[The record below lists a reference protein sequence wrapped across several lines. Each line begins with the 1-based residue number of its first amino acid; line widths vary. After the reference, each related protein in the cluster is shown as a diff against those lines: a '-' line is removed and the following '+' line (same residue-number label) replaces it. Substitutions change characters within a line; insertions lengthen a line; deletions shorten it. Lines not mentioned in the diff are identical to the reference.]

1 MGSFSA
7 QSTTNETL
15 QVRLNNLT
23 LEYAQT
29 MPIADA
35 LEKAAAQ
42 VAKEVLANGPDVK
55 DLGKSLDEIY
65 ENQRKYYPNFQPPR
79 FRDPADNPN
88 ISVEENA
95 AAKAEAEK
103 VRQERY
109 RYSQE
114 CLNAQLNALKN
125 QAQRDYVFHDT
136 AKQLFKPE
144 ELREA
149 NGISRRRWMQ
159 HLMMLNGVD
168 GDEKTCR
175 EHNETVV
182 MLVALGEK
190 QITPEQFEEKR
201 RDWYIKNQ
209 IYDAQKAAEQART
222 DREKAPDILFGM
234 LTDRIS
240 KAPKPDAFK
249 KASKDILS
257 EDAEKTEGGLDA
269 AYKVL
274 MDSGVYLMYNAGNC
288 MVDLYDFGIQKT
300 PEEADRFKVEC
311 ETASSELQPYTVMAT
326 QAANPYNAIFDPVE
340 LLRGDVFAF
349 QNQPGQ
355 NKDTSMLYTFST
367 ENNRGVDALQH
378 WKRQEALK
386 RFALEDYRDPR
397 RGLIP
402 TPSTPC
408 ESDPDL
414 TVYSRNKRT
423 IICAREDVRLEN
435 GEFSVKF
442 RFDVPGRYIDGSLLG
457 GVAELWRK
465 CENVPR
471 SKNKQTAAAFDVM
484 REALGE
490 LRGVTVGEKA
500 EPAKVAAL
508 EAKLMALQKVA
519 GGYDTLN
526 RADLRKAKPSKG
538 GKDPGEK
545 LCQDINQFIAGT
557 VARLDTVKQHN
568 ATIAYTEICEKAE
581 REAVDRGEQIPEE
594 LRDLTPMQRKVK
606 PVEDAEREQQA
617 QLDEEKRLKEE
628 AEAKARTEAQVA
640 DGSKL
645 NAVLEDTGK
654 AYGQVQVDS
663 LLEKAENAFGEKSA
677 ENMDSPVNAMITGYV
692 NQMKQMFEGTLEAKK
707 EATDPES
714 AKAYEAEAAK
724 YGNMAIAAET
734 VRHLWKYEQRGA
746 ETKRPIETLL
756 KKGAMSEL
764 TQMVLKSK
772 KFEELRGPDTPENFT
787 KLLKKPEFYADKIG
801 YNLIINVK
809 KAQTAAKQNAPQN
822 PQVQNGAPQV
832 QNGKSAVQKQQ
843 KLPG

>member
-7 QSTTNETL
+7 KSTTNETL
-15 QVRLNNLT
+15 QARLDALT

-29 MPIADA
+29 MSIREA

-42 VAKEVLANGPDVK
+42 VAQEVLAHGPDAN

-65 ENQRKYYPNFQPPR
+65 ETQRKFYPNFQPPR
-79 FRDPADNPN
+79 FRSPADNPN
-88 ISVEENA
+88 VGAEENA

-125 QAQRDYVFHDT
+125 QAQRDHTFNETV
-136 AKQLFKPE
+136 KQLFKPE

-149 NGISRRRWMQ
+149 GGVTRRRWME

-175 EHNETVV
+175 EYNETVV
-182 MLVALGEK
+182 MMVALGEK

-209 IYDAQKAAEQART
+209 NYDAQKAADQARA
-222 DREKAPDILFGM
+222 DREKAPDILYGM
-234 LTDRIS
+234 LMDRIS
-240 KAPKPDAFK
+240 RAPKPDAFK

-257 EDAEKTEGGLDA
+257 GEAEKTEGGLDA
-269 AYKVL
+269 AYNIL
-274 MDSGVYLMYNAGNC
+274 MDPGVYLMYNAGNC
-288 MVDLYDFGIQKT
+288 MDDLHDFGIQRT
-300 PEEADRFKVEC
+300 PEEADRFKVKYED
-311 ETASSELQPYTVMAT
+311 ASSELLPYTCMAT
-326 QAANPYNAIFDPVE
+326 QAANPYSAIFDPVE
-340 LLRGDVFAF
+340 LLRGGVFAF

-367 ENNRGVDALQH
+367 ENNRGVYALQH
-378 WKRQEALK
+378 GKRQEALK
-386 RFALEDYRDPR
+386 RFALEDVRDPK
-397 RGLIP
+397 RGLVP
-402 TPSTPC
+402 TDNTTC

-414 TVYSRNKRT
+414 TVYSRNGRT

-457 GVAELWRK
+457 STAELWRK

-500 EPAKVAAL
+500 APERVEAL
-508 EAKLMALQKVA
+508 EAKLLALQA
-519 GGYDTLN
+519 AATTYDAQN
-526 RADLRKAKPSKG
+526 RKDIRAKG
-538 GKDPGEK
+538 GKAAEDPGQK
-545 LCQDINQFIAGT
+545 LCQDINKFISGT
-557 VARLDTVKQHN
+557 FTQLDTVKKHN
-568 ATIAYTEICEKAE
+568 ATFMQAEACEKAE
-581 REAVDRGEQIPEE
+581 REAVERGMQISEE
-594 LRDLTPMQRKVK
+594 LKELTPMQRQVK
-606 PVEDAEREQQA
+606 PAEDAERARQA
-617 QLDEEKRLKEE
+617 QLDEEKRLQEE

-654 AYGQVQVDS
+654 AYEQVQVDS
-663 LLEKAENAFGEKSA
+663 LLEKAENAFGEMSA

-692 NQMKQMFEGTLEAKK
+692 NHMKQMFEGTLEAQK
-707 EATDPES
+707 EAPDPES

-764 TQMVLKSK
+764 TQMVLKSG
-772 KFEELRGPDTPENFT
+772 KFEELRGPNTPENFA

-801 YNLIINVK
+801 YNLMINVK
-809 KAQTAAKQNAPQN
+809 KAQTAAKQNGA

-832 QNGKSAVQKQQ
+832 QNGKPAAQKQQ

>member
-15 QVRLNNLT
+15 QARLNNLT

-42 VAKEVLANGPDVK
+42 VAKEVLANGPDAN

-88 ISVEENA
+88 ISAEENA

-103 VRQERY
+103 IRQERY

-144 ELREA
+144 ELRET

-209 IYDAQKAAEQART
+209 NYDAQKAADQAHA
-222 DREKAPDILFGM
+222 DREKAPDLIYGM
-234 LTDRIS
+234 LIDRIG
-240 KAPKPDAFK
+240 KAPKPNDFK

-257 EDAEKTEGGLDA
+257 GEAGKTQGGLDA

-274 MDSGVYLMYNAGNC
+274 MDPGVYLMYNAGNC
-288 MVDLYDFGIQKT
+288 MDDLHDFGIQRT
-300 PEEADRFKVEC
+300 PEEDRRFKVEC
-311 ETASSELQPYTVMAT
+311 ETASSDLQPYTIMAT
-326 QAANPYNAIFDPVE
+326 QVANPFNAIFDPVE
-340 LLRGDVFAF
+340 LLRSGVVAF
-349 QNQPGQ
+349 QRQPGHE
-355 NKDTSMLYTFST
+355 KDVSMLYTFST

-378 WKRQEALK
+378 WQRQEALK
-386 RFALEDYRDPR
+386 RFALEDYRDFR
-397 RGLIP
+397 HGLVP

-414 TVYSRNKRT
+414 TVYSRNGRT
-423 IICAREDVRLEN
+423 VICAREDVRLEN

-457 GVAELWRK
+457 DVAELWDK
-465 CENVPR
+465 CEKVPH

-484 REALGE
+484 REALSE

-508 EAKLMALQKVA
+508 EKKLVALQGA
-519 GGYDTLN
+519 ATMYDTLN
-526 RADLRKAKPSKG
+526 RADIRKAKPSKG

-545 LCQDINQFIAGT
+545 LCEDINKFIAGKI
-557 VARLDTVKQHN
+557 VQLNTVKEHN
-568 ATIAYTEICEKAE
+568 ATIMQAEACEKVE
-581 REAVDRGEQIPEE
+581 RDATKLGWQIPEE
-594 LRDLTPMQRKVK
+594 LKDLTPMQRSVK
-606 PVEDAEREQQA
+606 PIEDAERERQA
-617 QLDEEKRLKEE
+617 QLAEEKRLQEE

-645 NAVLEDTGK
+645 NAELENTGK
-654 AYGQVQVDS
+654 AYEQVQVDS

-707 EATDPES
+707 EAPDPES

-764 TQMVLKSK
+764 TQMVLKSR

-801 YNLIINVK
+801 YNLMINVK

-832 QNGKSAVQKQQ
+832 QNGNKSAVQQ